1 MYILFDHTLD
11 KIFDSFFCL
20 KVFMVSL
27 EMRTVIV
34 VVGDDDYN
42 DDMDDG

>member
-1 MYILFDHTLD
+1 MCTYFSITR
-11 KIFDSFFCL
+11 KIFEGFFCL
-20 KVFMVSL
+20 KVYMAPL
-27 EMRTVIV
+27 EKRTVIV

>member
-1 MYILFDHTLD
+1 MCTYFSITR
-11 KIFDSFFCL
+11 KIFEGFFCL
-20 KVFMVSL
+20 KVCMAPL
-27 EMRTVIV
+27 EKRTVIV